1 MLAEVDRSECTAS
14 NLLDQPIVVR
24 EVLDMLEGTLLLIR
38 KEMLRLVLLLLL
50 SQAPLRLHH
59 ISDDEALICIH

>member
-59 ISDDEALICIH
+59 IVEDQALIRIH

>member
-1 MLAEVDRSECTAS
+1 M
-14 NLLDQPIVVR
+14 VR

-38 KEMLRLVLLLLL
+38 KEMLRLILLLLL

-59 ISDDEALICIH
+59 ICDDDALIRIH